1 MTEVYGANLKRTF
14 KEFCRIQ
21 MNMIIIANVARID
34 KNVADMVK
42 YAMNS
47 GKKQHED
54 NTNQRPIPGVT
65 NHGGLLHE

>member
-1 MTEVYGANLKRTF
+1 
-14 KEFCRIQ
+14 

-42 YAMNS
+42 YTMNS